1 MTRQVAYK
9 GRQLISGLKLFATV
23 YKTLKKK
30 SSLISIL
37 QCITSTSIQHWPAG
51 ILLTAIYLRISS
63 QTSTTWG
70 RSNPRGTRDTSN
82 NLRAVGLQTITAFWF
97 DLSHHM
103 LATWPPLTLS
113 LMELMMFEAMAMLL
127 VTTARMIIVAANALS
142 LRFVIPWTSLQ
153 KNRVLDSKLT

>member
-37 QCITSTSIQHWPAG
+37 HSVSPVQVYNIGQLVFCLQPSTYVSPHKHLQHEAEAIQEERVTRAAIFKRLACNSSI
-51 ILLTAIYLRISS
+51 
-63 QTSTTWG
+63 
-70 RSNPRGTRDTSN
+70 
-82 NLRAVGLQTITAFWF
+82 WF
-97 DLSHHM
+97 DLSHH
-103 LATWPPLTLS
+103 LPATWPSLTLW
-113 LMELMMFEAMAMLL
+113 LMGLMMFEVMAMLL
-127 VTTARMIIVAANALS
+127 VTTARMIIVAANALP